1 MMELKPLEQ
10 DEIQNIAR
18 TAVEDC
24 VDFVESE
31 IAFDRLKAQRYYEG
45 AVDIGEE
52 EGRSTVVST
61 KVRDVIRA
69 IKPSLMRVFLQT
81 DNAVEYIPRK
91 PQDVKFA
98 EQATKYVNHKF
109 NELKGYQVLYDAFH
123 DALLK
128 KNGIVKG
135 YWDTSYDA
143 ETYKFDNLNDMEFTA
158 IVNDEGVDVLE
169 HTTRIEIEV
178 DQMGMEIEAPRH
190 DLKIMRTKQMG
201 NLKIESVP
209 PEEFFVDS
217 NARSLEDAYAVCH
230 RTDIRVGDLV
240 EMGFDF
246 DDVIDLADTSN
257 DSFTD
262 LEDFER
268 TGYMDDYDDD
278 EGMDPSMRKVMITE
292 LYMKIDVDGTGIPQ
306 MHKLTLAGDNYK
318 LLDKELWGH
327 LPFAVFEIDPEPH
340 TFYGTSIA
348 DLIVN
353 DQDSATALLR
363 GVLDNIALTN
373 NPRTEIV
380 DGMVNIDDLLNNEIG
395 GIIRTK
401 QAGAVTPQAIPFVA
415 GQTLSAIQYYDQEI
429 ENKTGISK
437 ASLGLNPDALQAKT
451 ATAVA
456 ATVQGAAMQTEIM
469 ARNLAEGGMTQLFKL
484 MLKLII
490 ENCDEATMMRVTGGN
505 YEPIDPRSW
514 DKSMDISVNVG
525 LGTNHED
532 QKQAALQQTL
542 QIQMQIF
549 QAYGMGN
556 GMVGM
561 TQIRNT
567 LADMLSMNGMPNAER
582 YFLPMD
588 MQQEQMIMQQQQQQA
603 AQQQQAL
610 TQPEAYVQA
619 EQIKAQAKAQSDM
632 AKLQIDAQKAIA
644 ADDRDRDQMDQDLLV
659 DAAEI
664 LGKYGTAVDVAQIKA
679 DQAAPRYP
687 DSTPV
692 QAVTGGRF

>member
-1 MMELKPLEQ
+1 MMELKPLSE

-31 IAFDRLKAQRYYEG
+31 ISFDRLKAQRYYEG
-45 AVDIGEE
+45 KVDIGEE
-52 EGRSTVVST
+52 EGRSSVVAT

-81 DNAVEYIPRK
+81 DNAVEYVPGK
-91 PQDVKFA
+91 PQDVRFA
-98 EQATKYVNHKF
+98 EQATKYINHKF
-109 NELKGYQVLYDAFH
+109 QELKGYQVLYDAFH

-128 KNGIVKG
+128 KNGIVKA
-135 YWDTSYDA
+135 YWDTSYEA
-143 ETYKFDNLNDMEFTA
+143 ETYEFNNLNDMEFTA
-158 IVNDEGVDVLE
+158 IVNDDGVEVLE
-169 HTTRIEIEV
+169 HTTRVEMEM
-178 DQMGMEIEAPRH
+178 DQMGVEVEAPRH
-190 DLKIMRTKQMG
+190 DLKIMRTIEMG
-201 NLKIESVP
+201 KLQIESVP

-230 RTDIRVGDLV
+230 RTEMRVGDLV

-246 DDVIDLADTSN
+246 DEVIDLAETGG
-257 DSFTD
+257 DSFSD

-268 TGYMDDYDDD
+268 TGYMDDYNEDDS
-278 EGMDPSMRKVMITE
+278 MDPSMRNVMITE

-306 MHKLTLAGDNYK
+306 MHKLTLGGDKYQ

-327 LPFAVFEIDPEPH
+327 VPFAVFEVDPEPH

-373 NPRTEIV
+373 NPRTEII

-401 QAGAVTPQAIPFVA
+401 QAGAVQPQSVPFVA

-484 MLKLII
+484 MLKLIV

-514 DKSMDISVNVG
+514 DKSMDVSVNVG
-525 LGTNHED
+525 LGTHQED
-532 QKQAALQQTL
+532 QKQAALQQVL

-556 GMVGM
+556 SMVGM

-567 LADMLSMNGMPNAER
+567 LGDMLAMNGMPNAER

-588 MQQEQMIMQQQQQQA
+588 MQQEMMLVQQQQQQA

-619 EQIKAQAKAQSDM
+619 EQIKAQQKAASDM
-632 AKLQIDAQKAIA
+632 AKLQIDAQKALA
-644 ADDRDRDQMDQDLLV
+644 ADDRERDQMDQDLLV
-659 DAAEI
+659 DAAKI
-664 LGKYGTAVDVAQIKA
+664 LGQYGTSVDVAQIKA
-679 DQAAPRYP
+679 QQAAPRYP

>member
-1 MMELKPLEQ
+1 MELKPLEN

-31 IAFDRLKAQRYYEG
+31 IAFSRLKAQRYYDG
-45 AVDIGEE
+45 NVDIGEE

-61 KVRDVIRA
+61 KVRDVIRS
-69 IKPSLMRVFLQT
+69 IKPSLMRIFLQT
-81 DNAVEYIPRK
+81 DRAVEYIPSR
-91 PQDVKFA
+91 PEDVKFA
-98 EQATKYVNHKF
+98 EQATKYVNAKF
-109 NELKGYQVLYDAFH
+109 NELKGYGVLYDAIH

-128 KNGIVKG
+128 KSGVVKA
-135 YWDTSYDA
+135 YWDVSEDM
-143 ETYKFDNLNDMEFTA
+143 ETYNFSDLNDMEFTA
-158 IVNDEGVDVLE
+158 IVNDEGVEVLE
-169 HTTRIEIEV
+169 HTTKISVEL
-178 DQMGMEIEAPRH
+178 DQMGLEIEDPRH
-190 DLKIMRTKQMG
+190 DLKIMRTQEMG
-201 NLKIESVP
+201 RLKIESVP

-230 RTDIRVGDLV
+230 RSDVRVGDLV
-240 EMGFDF
+240 AMGYDF
-246 DDVIDLADTSN
+246 DEVAELGDASSSN
-257 DSFTD
+257 TFSDM
-262 LEDFER
+262 EDFER
-268 TGYMDDYDDD
+268 TGYMDDYNDNSDA
-278 EGMDPSMRKVMITE
+278 DPSMRLVMITE
-292 LYMKIDVDGTGIPQ
+292 LYMKMDCEGTGIPQ
-306 MHKLTLAGDNYK
+306 LYKLTLGGDNYH
-318 LLDKELWGH
+318 LLEKELWGTI
-327 LPFAVFEIDPEPH
+327 PFAVFEVDPEPH

-373 NPRTEIV
+373 NPRTEVI

-401 QAGAVTPQAIPFVA
+401 QAGAITAQSVPFVA

-437 ASLGLNPDALQAKT
+437 ASLGLNPDALQART
-451 ATAVA
+451 ATAIN
-456 ATVQGAAMQTEIM
+456 ATMQGAAQQIEIM

-484 MLKLII
+484 MLKLVV
-490 ENCDEATMMRVTGGN
+490 ENCDEATMMRVSSGD
-505 YEPIDPRSW
+505 YEPVDPRSW
-514 DKSMDISVNVG
+514 DKLMDVAVNVG
-525 LGTNHED
+525 LGTGQED

-542 QIQMQIF
+542 QIQMQVF
-549 QAYGMGN
+549 QTYGMGN
-556 GMVGM
+556 GIVGM

-567 LADMLSMNGMPNAER
+567 LADMLAMNGLANSDR

-588 MQQEQMIMQQQQQQA
+588 IQQEQML
-603 AQQQQAL
+603 AQQKQQEEQAKQPQL
-610 TQPEAYVQA
+610 TQPEAFVQA
-619 EQIKAQAKAQSDM
+619 EQIKAQAKATSDM

-644 ADDRDRDQMDQDLLV
+644 NDDRERDQMDQDLLV
-659 DAAEI
+659 DAATI
-664 LGKYGTAVDVAQIKA
+664 LGKYGTAVDTARIKA
-679 DQAAPRYP
+679 EQAAPRYP

>member
-158 IVNDEGVDVLE
+158 IVNDEGVEVLE
-169 HTTRIEIEV
+169 HTTRIEMEV
-178 DQMGMEIEAPRH
+178 DQMGMEMEAPRH
-190 DLKIMRTKQMG
+190 DLKIMRTKKMG

-246 DDVIDLADTSN
+246 DDVIDLADTSD

-306 MHKLTLAGDNYK
+306 MHKLTLGGDKYK

-327 LPFAVFEIDPEPH
+327 LPFAVFEVDPEPH

-401 QAGAVTPQAIPFVA
+401 QAGAVKPQAIPFVA

-588 MQQEQMIMQQQQQQA
+588 MQQEQMLMQQQQQQA

-610 TQPEAYVQA
+610 TQPEAYLQA
-619 EQIKAQAKAQSDM
+619 EQIKAQTKAQSDM

-659 DAAEI
+659 DAAKI
-664 LGKYGTAVDVAQIKA
+664 LGQYGTSVDVAQIKA